1 MSISKEIERLQQA
14 KKDIGDAIVRK
25 GGSVSGTIDTYAKSV
40 MALGDVSFRTAIDIV
55 NKSDAKNVD
64 LTMISPKN
72 ETSLDNLFY
81 KNNNLTHIN
90 ASNWDTSNI
99 TSLAFTFASMDN
111 LESVDFAD
119 WDVSHVTTFFGMFDA
134 SNKIENID
142 VSKWDTSSAIN
153 MGWMFNRNNLKHLD
167 VSNFNTSKVTNM
179 FAMFSGSH
187 SLTQLDI
194 SNFDTS
200 NVLDFGGAFRNWA
213 KVCEELNISGLNFT
227 KVMSMKNTF
236 LNTAFKVI
244 RCDGLRLP
252 NIDMSNIGLNYSTEL
267 TVDSIVGLL
276 NALPQSD
283 KGYSF
288 QIGSVNITK
297 LSDEQ
302 KAIATNKGWTLI

>member
-1 MSISKEIERLQQA
+1 M
-14 KKDIGDAIVRK
+14 
-25 GGSVSGTIDTYAKSV
+25 DTPKR
-40 MALGDVSFRTAIDIV
+40 ALDLIIKTV
-55 NKSDAKNVD
+55 NNSNATTVD
-64 LTMISPKN
+64 LTNIDVSKV
-72 ETSLDNLFY
+72 TSLNNLFY
-81 KNNNLTHIN
+81 KNINLTYIN

-119 WDVSHVTTFFGMFDA
+119 WDVSNVTTFFAMFDA
-134 SNKIENID
+134 CRKIENID

-153 MGWMFNRNNLKHLD
+153 MGWMFNGNNLKHLD

-179 FAMFSGSH
+179 FAMFSSSN

-200 NVLDFGGAFRNWA
+200 NVLDFGRTFSYWA
-213 KVCEELNISGLNFT
+213 GVNKELNISGLNLSKCSSIEGPF
-227 KVMSMKNTF
+227 MRSS
-236 LNTAFKVI
+236 FKVI
-244 RCDGLRLP
+244 RCDGLKLP
-252 NIDMSNIGLNYSTEL
+252 NIDMSNIGLNDSTEL

-276 NALPQSD
+276 HALPQSD

-288 QIGSVNITK
+288 QIGDVNIAK
-297 LSDEQ
+297 LTDEQ

>member
-72 ETSLDNLFY
+72 ETSFENLFH
-81 KNNNLTHIN
+81 NNTNLTHIN

-99 TSLAFTFASMDN
+99 TSLAFAFASMEN
-111 LESVDFAD
+111 IVSVDFAD
-119 WDVSHVTTFFGMFDA
+119 WDVSKVNTFFGMFDA
-134 SNKIENID
+134 CYKIENID
-142 VSKWDTSSAIN
+142 VSKWNTSSATD
-153 MGWMFNRNNLKHLD
+153 MSWMFNRNNLKSLD
-167 VSNFNTSKVTNM
+167 VSNFDTSKVTNM
-179 FAMFSGSH
+179 FAMFSGSK
-187 SLTQLDI
+187 SLTRLDV

-200 NVLDFGGAFRNWA
+200 NVLDFGRVFSYWGN
-213 KVCEELNISGLNFT
+213 VCEELNISGLNLT
-227 KVMSMKNTF
+227 KCTSMELTF
-236 LNTAFKVI
+236 KSSNFKVI

-252 NIDMSNIGLNYSTEL
+252 NIDMSTIGLDISTEL

-276 NALPQSD
+276 NALPQSG

-288 QIGSVNITK
+288 QIGSGNIAK

>member
-72 ETSLDNLFY
+72 ETSFEELFY
-81 KNNNLTHIN
+81 KNTNLTHIN

-99 TSLAFTFASMDN
+99 TSLMLAFDGMAN
-111 LESVDFAD
+111 LKSLELSE
-119 WDVSHVTTFFGMFDA
+119 WDVSKVTNFYAMFGDCA
-134 SNKIENID
+134 KIENID
-142 VSKWDTSSAIN
+142 VSKWNTSSAIN
-153 MGWMFNRNNLKHLD
+153 MAWMFANSGFNTLD
-167 VSNFNTSKVTNM
+167 VSNFDTSKVTEM
-179 FAMFSGSH
+179 FAMFSGSK
-187 SLTQLDI
+187 SLTRLDV

-200 NVLDFGGAFRNWA
+200 NVLDFGRVFSYWGH
-213 KVCEELNISGLNFT
+213 VCEELNISGLNLT
-227 KVMSMKNTF
+227 KCTSMELTF
-236 LNTAFKVI
+236 KRSNFKVI

-252 NIDMSNIGLNYSTEL
+252 NIDMSTIGLDTSTEL

-288 QIGSVNITK
+288 QIGSGNIAK

-302 KAIATNKGWTLI
+302 KAIATDKGWTLI

>member
-1 MSISKEIERLQQA
+1 MSISKEIERIQQA

-72 ETSLDNLFY
+72 ETSLKELFY
-81 KNNNLTHIN
+81 KSTNLININ
-90 ASNWDTSNI
+90 ASNWDTSKV
-99 TSLAFTFASMDN
+99 TSLRSMFGDCVS
-111 LESVDFAD
+111 LETVEFAD
-119 WDVSHVTTFFGMFDA
+119 WDVSHVTDFYAMFDA
-134 SNKIENID
+134 CMNLKTID
-142 VSKWDTSSAIN
+142 TSKWDTSSATS
-153 MGWMFNRNNLKHLD
+153 MEWMFCRINATKLD
-167 VSNFNTSKVTNM
+167 VSNFNTSNVTNM
-179 FAMFSGSH
+179 HAMFIGNS
-187 SLTQLDI
+187 SLIQLDV

-200 NVLDFGGAFRNWA
+200 NVLNINTMFAYFD
-213 KVCEELNISGLNFT
+213 VCEELNINGLNLARCTSMNDTFT
-227 KVMSMKNTF
+227 YSN
-236 LNTAFKVI
+236 FKVI
-244 RCDGLRLP
+244 RCDGLKFP
-252 NIDMSNIGLNYSTEL
+252 NIDMSKIGLNYSTAL

-288 QIGSVNITK
+288 QIGSNNIAK

-302 KAIATNKGWTLI
+302 KAIATSKGWTLI

>member
-72 ETSLDNLFY
+72 ETSLNYLFY
-81 KNNNLTHIN
+81 KNTNLTHIN

-99 TSLAFTFASMDN
+99 KSLRSAFGEDSN
-111 LESVDFAD
+111 LVSVDFAD
-119 WDVSHVTTFFGMFDA
+119 WDVSKVTDFHAMFDA
-134 SNKIENID
+134 CVKIENID
-142 VSKWDTSSAIN
+142 VSKWNTSSATY
-153 MGWMFNRNNLKHLD
+153 MSWMFNRNNLKSLD
-167 VSNFNTSKVTNM
+167 VSNFDTSKVTSM
-179 FAMFSGSH
+179 FAMFSGSK
-187 SLTQLDI
+187 SLTRLDV

-200 NVLDFGGAFRNWA
+200 NVLDFGRVFSYWDY
-213 KVCEELNISGLNFT
+213 VCEELNISGLNLT
-227 KVMSMKNTF
+227 KCTSMEGTF
-236 LNTAFKVI
+236 RGSDFKVI

-252 NIDMSNIGLNYSTEL
+252 NIDMSTIGLDTSTEL

-288 QIGSVNITK
+288 QIGSGNIAK

>member
-25 GGSVSGTIDTYAKSV
+25 GGSVSGTIDTYANSV

-72 ETSLDNLFY
+72 ETSLEYLFEKNTNLI
-81 KNNNLTHIN
+81 NIN

-99 TSLAFTFASMDN
+99 VSLIGAFATIPN
-111 LESVDFAD
+111 LKSVDFAD
-119 WDVSHVTTFFGMFDA
+119 WDVSKVTTFFAMFDA
-134 SNKIENID
+134 SFKIENID
-142 VSKWDTSSAIN
+142 VSKWNTSSATN
-153 MGWMFNRNNLKHLD
+153 MGWMFNGNNFKTLD
-167 VSNFNTSKVTNM
+167 VSNFNTSKVTDM
-179 FAMFSGSH
+179 FAMFSGCH
-187 SLTQLDI
+187 SLTRLDI

-200 NVLDFGGAFRNWA
+200 NVLDFGRVFSYWGT
-213 KVCEELNISGLNFT
+213 VCEELNISGLNLT
-227 KVMSMKNTF
+227 KCKLMELTF
-236 LNTAFKVI
+236 QSSSFKVI
-244 RCDGLRLP
+244 RSDGLRLP
-252 NIDMSNIGLNYSTEL
+252 NIDMSKIGLESSKEL

-288 QIGSVNITK
+288 QIGSDNIAK
-297 LSDEQ
+297 LSNEQ

>member
-72 ETSLDNLFY
+72 ETSLNYLFKGNTNLI
-81 KNNNLTHIN
+81 NIN

-99 TSLAFTFASMDN
+99 KSLRSAFGADSN

-119 WDVSHVTTFFGMFDA
+119 WDVSKVTDFFAMFDECM
-134 SNKIENID
+134 KIENID
-142 VSKWDTSSAIN
+142 VSKWDTSSATD
-153 MGWMFNRNNLKHLD
+153 MSWMFNRNNLKSLD
-167 VSNFNTSKVTNM
+167 VSNFNTSKVTSM
-179 FAMFSGSH
+179 FAMFTGSQ
-187 SLTQLDI
+187 SLTQLDV

-200 NVLDFGGAFRNWA
+200 NVLNFSRTFSYWIGVS
-213 KVCEELNISGLNFT
+213 KELNISGLNLT
-227 KVMSMKNTF
+227 KCTSMDGTF
-236 LNTAFKVI
+236 KSSNFKVI

-252 NIDMSNIGLNYSTEL
+252 NIDMSTIGLDTSTEL

-288 QIGSVNITK
+288 QIGSNNIAK

>member
-14 KKDIGDAIVRK
+14 KKDIGDAILRK

-72 ETSLDNLFY
+72 ETSFEELFY
-81 KNNNLTHIN
+81 KNTNLTHIN

-99 TSLAFTFASMDN
+99 TSLASAFANMEN
-111 LESVDFAD
+111 IVSVDFAD
-119 WDVSHVTTFFGMFDA
+119 WDVSKVTTFFAMFDA
-134 SNKIENID
+134 CVKIENID
-142 VSKWDTSSAIN
+142 VSKWNTSSATD
-153 MGWMFNRNNLKHLD
+153 MAWMFNRNNLKSLD
-167 VSNFNTSKVTNM
+167 VSNFDTSKVTNM
-179 FAMFSGSH
+179 YAMFSGSM
-187 SLTQLDI
+187 SLTRLDV

-200 NVLDFGGAFRNWA
+200 NVLDFGRVFSYWSH
-213 KVCEELNISGLNFT
+213 VCEELNISGLNLT
-227 KVMSMKNTF
+227 KCTSMESTF
-236 LNTAFKVI
+236 KSSNFKVI

-252 NIDMSNIGLNYSTEL
+252 NIDMSNIGLDSPTEL

-288 QIGSVNITK
+288 QIGSGNIAK

>member
-72 ETSLDNLFY
+72 ETSLASLFY
-81 KNNNLTHIN
+81 KNTNIVHIN

-99 TSLAFTFASMDN
+99 TSLAFTFASTEN
-111 LESVDFAD
+111 LESVNFAE
-119 WDVSHVTTFFGMFDA
+119 WDVSNVTSFFGMFDA
-134 SNKIENID
+134 SPKIENID
-142 VSKWDTSSAIN
+142 VSKWNTSSATN
-153 MGWMFNRNNLKHLD
+153 MAWMFNSNNLQSLD

-179 FAMFSGSH
+179 FAMFSGSK
-187 SLTQLDI
+187 SLTRLDI

-200 NVLDFGGAFRNWA
+200 KVLDFGRVFSYWGT
-213 KVCEELNISGLNFT
+213 VCEELNISGLNLT
-227 KVMSMKNTF
+227 KCKFMELTF
-236 LNTAFKVI
+236 QSTSFKVI
-244 RCDGLRLP
+244 RCDGLKLP
-252 NIDMSNIGLNYSTEL
+252 NIDMSTIGLDSSTAL

-288 QIGSVNITK
+288 KIGSDNIAK
-297 LSDEQ
+297 LSDDQ

>member
-1 MSISKEIERLQQA
+1 MSISKEIERLQKA

-72 ETSLDNLFY
+72 ETSLNDLFY
-81 KNNNLTHIN
+81 RNTNLTHIN

-99 TSLAFTFASMDN
+99 TSLAFTFNTMPN
-111 LESVDFAD
+111 LESVDLAD
-119 WDVSHVTTFFGMFDA
+119 WDVSKVTTFFALFDG
-134 SNKIENID
+134 SQKIENID
-142 VSKWDTSSAIN
+142 VSKWDTSSATD
-153 MGWMFNRNNLKHLD
+153 MAWMFNRNNLKHLD
-167 VSNFNTSKVTNM
+167 VSNFNTSKVTTM
-179 FAMFSGSH
+179 YAMFSVSQ

-200 NVLDFGGAFRNWA
+200 NVLDFRGAFRYWGN
-213 KVCEELNISGLNFT
+213 VCEELNISGLNLSKCT
-227 KVMSMKNTF
+227 SMDLTF
-236 LNTAFKVI
+236 KSSRFKVI

-252 NIDMSNIGLNYSTEL
+252 NIDMSNIGLNSSTEL
-267 TVDSIVGLL
+267 TVDSIIGLL

-288 QIGSVNITK
+288 QIGDVNIAK

>member
-1 MSISKEIERLQQA
+1 MSISKEIERIQQA

-72 ETSLDNLFY
+72 ETSFNNLFY
-81 KNNNLTHIN
+81 KNTNLTHIN

-99 TSLAFTFASMDN
+99 TSLSFTFASMEN
-111 LESVDFAD
+111 IISVDFAE
-119 WDVSHVTTFFGMFDA
+119 WDVSNVKSFFAMFDA
-134 SNKIENID
+134 SYKIENID
-142 VSKWDTSSAIN
+142 VSKWHTSSAIN
-153 MGWMFNRNNLKHLD
+153 MAWMFNGNNFKTLD

-179 FAMFSGSH
+179 YAMFSSSK
-187 SLTQLDI
+187 SLTRLDV

-200 NVLDFGGAFRNWA
+200 NVLSFGHVFAYWSGVD
-213 KVCEELNISGLNFT
+213 KELNISGLNLSKCT
-227 KVMSMKNTF
+227 SMDGTF
-236 LNTAFKVI
+236 KSSEFKVI
-244 RCDGLRLP
+244 SSDGLRLP
-252 NIDMSNIGLNYSTEL
+252 DIDMSNIGLNYSTAL
-267 TVDSIVGLL
+267 TVESIVGLL

-288 QIGSVNITK
+288 QIGDVNIAK
-297 LSDEQ
+297 LTDEQ

>member
-72 ETSLDNLFY
+72 ETSFNNLFY
-81 KNNNLTHIN
+81 NNTNLTHIN

-99 TSLAFTFASMDN
+99 TSLVFAFASMGN
-111 LESVDFAD
+111 IVSVDFAD
-119 WDVSHVTTFFGMFDA
+119 WDVSKVNTFFGMFDECY
-134 SNKIENID
+134 KIENID
-142 VSKWDTSSAIN
+142 VSKWNTSSATD
-153 MGWMFNRNNLKHLD
+153 MSWMFSRNNLKSLD
-167 VSNFNTSKVTNM
+167 VSNFDTSKVTNM
-179 FAMFSGSH
+179 HAMFIGSQ
-187 SLTQLDI
+187 SLTRLDV

-200 NVLDFGGAFRNWA
+200 NVLDFSSIFSYWRGVS
-213 KVCEELNISGLNFT
+213 KELNISGLNLSKCT
-227 KVMSMKNTF
+227 SMEGTF
-236 LNTAFKVI
+236 RGSDFKVI

-252 NIDMSNIGLNYSTEL
+252 NIDMSNIGLDTSTEL

-288 QIGSVNITK
+288 QIGSGNIAK

>member
-64 LTMISPKN
+64 LTMISPRN
-72 ETSLDNLFY
+72 ETSFKDLFY
-81 KNNNLTHIN
+81 QNTNLTHIN

-99 TSLAFTFASMDN
+99 TSLWSTFAQMPN
-111 LESVDFAD
+111 LESLECAD
-119 WDVSHVTTFFGMFDA
+119 WDVSKVTYFFALFD
-134 SNKIENID
+134 SCKKINVD
-142 VSKWDTSSAIN
+142 LSKWTTSSAIN
-153 MGWMFNRNNLKHLD
+153 TAWMFNGSNLTHLD
-167 VSNFNTSKVTNM
+167 VSNFNTSKVTDMHIM
-179 FAMFSGSH
+179 FNKMG

-200 NVLDFGGAFRNWA
+200 NVQVFSRVFSYWTN
-213 KVCEELNISGLNFT
+213 VCEELNISGLNLT
-227 KVMSMKNTF
+227 RCTSIDNTF
-236 LNTAFKVI
+236 TCTNFKVI
-244 RCDGLRLP
+244 RSDGLQLP
-252 NIDMSNIGLNYSTEL
+252 NIDMSTIGLNSSTAL

-288 QIGSVNITK
+288 QIGSDNIAK

-302 KAIATNKGWTLI
+302 KAIATSKGWTLI